1 MTVHEEEWRR
11 MTLEER
17 VDSLRIH
24 LLLQEAVTG
33 ALIQGLRGIGITVV
47 ERDGPDDSDDE
58 PDSAESKT
66 STRRSQRRPPRRR
79 GQPGPNA

>member
-1 MTVHEEEWRR
+1 MTVHESEWRR

-47 ERDGPDDSDDE
+47 ERDGSD
-58 PDSAESKT
+58 DSAEPADSAEPRA
-66 STRRSQRRPPRRR
+66 SARRSQRRPSRRR
-79 GQPGPNA
+79 GHPESNA